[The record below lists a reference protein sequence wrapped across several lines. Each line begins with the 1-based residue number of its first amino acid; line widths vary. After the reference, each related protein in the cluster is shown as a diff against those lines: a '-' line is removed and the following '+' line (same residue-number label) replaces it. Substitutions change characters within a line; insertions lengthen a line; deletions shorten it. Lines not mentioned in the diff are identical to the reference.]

1 MVIARAQA
9 KQVGDLWRATNGEM
23 SSAAEQ
29 SRSFKGTAIRAS
41 SYSSVCIAQGV
52 SALGLV
58 TSELEVVRSGL
69 QFLVPRPCVML

>member
-29 SRSFKGTAIRAS
+29 SRSFNGTAIRAS
-41 SYSSVCIAQGV
+41 SYSSVCARGV
-52 SALGLV
+52 SVLGLV

-69 QFLVPRPCVML
+69 QFLVPRPCVIL